1 MDNIK
6 IMIGKTKNSICEYN
20 FNKEDIISIIPNQE
34 YLLSPSKQKK
44 RGNDILVKQIIK
56 KNNDGKYVSAR
67 ISKRYSL
74 ENKDIVEN
82 EINEIYQNDD
92 NIIKGIINI
101 TIEELCK
108 LSPNELKLFNY
119 VPNYTIFQSISPP
132 IDPYYVGYW
141 LGDGHSEDP
150 SRLTIGNEDQPI
162 MIPYLKE
169 LCIEYSLKLHEK
181 YDKKGLGF
189 ALTKGSDGLG
199 NNVNQQCFDPEWLK
213 EAIDSCKKLEL
224 SKNTDTP
231 YTNFRKNYDPI
242 KEYLKGD
249 NYYCPCCN
257 YNTENIN
264 KRQDTIL
271 IKSKQYYLTT
281 HIRKI
286 HNFDLKRAQD
296 VWSSLNKE
304 EKDSYKIVDNK
315 KDICKKNKFID
326 WVTLWYLYKNYYQ
339 NYGEKG
345 IQIYVDEQKNKCNI
359 LRYWFNKMDL
369 KGSGKKHIPE
379 IYKKSSIND
388 RLSLMAGLIDSDGTS
403 GGKSKNNLNF
413 EITQKN
419 KKLIEDIKEVSES
432 LGWFCYL
439 TEKYCRAVT
448 TLEDGTKK
456 RSNPIL
462 NYRLIITPYNNCN
475 IPIKLERKKI
485 KNLILDSCEHNGV
498 IRRER
503 HLPYPNIYLPIQ
515 S

>member
-1 MDNIK
+1 MERK
-6 IMIGKTKNSICEYN
+6 IIIGKTKNSMCEYK

-34 YLLSPSKQKK
+34 YLLPPSKQKK
-44 RGNDILVKQIIK
+44 GDNDILVKQIIK
-56 KNNDGKYVSAR
+56 KNKEGEYVSAK
-67 ISKRYSL
+67 ISRRYSL

-82 EINEIYQNDD
+82 EINKIYKNDE

-101 TIEELCK
+101 TIEELYK

-150 SRLTIGNEDQPI
+150 SRLTIGSEDQPI

-169 LCIEYSLKLHEK
+169 LCIEYSLKLNEK
-181 YDKKGLGF
+181 YDKKGIEF
-189 ALTKGSDGLG
+189 SLTKGSDGLG
-199 NNVNQQCFDPEWLK
+199 NNVNQKCFDPEWLS

-231 YTNFRKNYDPI
+231 YTNFGKKYDPI
-242 KEYLKGD
+242 KEYFKDG

-257 YNTENIN
+257 FNTENVN
-264 KRQDTIL
+264 KRKDANL
-271 IKSKQYYLTT
+271 IKSKQYTLTE
-281 HIRKI
+281 HLKKHENINFVRK
-286 HNFDLKRAQD
+286 NDA
-296 VWSSLNKE
+296 WNKLSNE
-304 EKDSYKIVDNK
+304 EKDKYKLVDNK
-315 KDICKKNKFID
+315 IDICNNSKYLDTVK
-326 WVTLWYLYKNYYQ
+326 LYYLYKNYYKK
-339 NYGEKG
+339 YGERG
-345 IQIYVDEQKNKCNI
+345 LQIYVDEQKNKCNI

-379 IYKKSSIND
+379 IYKKSSISD

-413 EITQKN
+413 EIIQKN
-419 KKLIEDIKEVSES
+419 KRLIEDIKEVSES

-439 TEKYCRAVT
+439 TEKHCSALT
-448 TLEDGTKK
+448 KLEDGTEK

-462 NYRLIITPYNNCN
+462 NYRLTITPYNNCN

-485 KNLILDSCEHNGV
+485 TSLILDKCNCNGN

-503 HLPYPNIYLPIQ
+503 HLPYPKIMLID
-515 S
+515 